1 MNLKLTT
8 AQKTIITILV
18 LACSIA
24 GFMIKLPAMFRKHDL
39 EMHAAFYFMAAA
51 FFTLLFAG
59 RNFWIHGFIIA
70 ALAAFGV
77 GIEYAQEY
85 SNSLVR
91 HRIHGRFDPED
102 VKYNIMG
109 LLAFSA
115 IWVAYL
121 LGAWLFRAHPKSS
134 EVDSDQG

>member
-1 MNLKLTT
+1 MKLKISTL
-8 AQKTIITILV
+8 QKILITLLV
-18 LACSIA
+18 LGCSVV
-24 GFMIKLPAMFRKHDL
+24 GFMIKLPGMFRHHDK

-59 RNFWIHGFIIA
+59 RNFWLFLFVEA

-77 GIEYAQEY
+77 GIEFAQEY
-85 SNSLVR
+85 SNRLVR
-91 HRIHGRFDPED
+91 HPFHGRFDPED

-115 IWVAYL
+115 IWVIYL
-121 LGAWLFRAHPKSS
+121 LGAWLLSVKDAKPST
-134 EVDSDQG
+134 